1 MNFMPNGKSGA
12 VSASRIKLYLM
23 VALLSVG
30 LLLWGRLLLKQVP
43 RTAVADD
50 VAAVGADASGST
62 VSGVRASEHAPV
74 VKIARADLS
83 TSLARDPFELDDSGY
98 QKVAKVEPPVAP
110 VIDAKKVEA
119 EKSVDKSADEAR
131 RVESI
136 RRAADAFSL
145 KSTVTGDRPRAV
157 IDGVTVAPGQKFRG
171 FTLIRVEA
179 RCVVLEKE
187 GVEVL
192 LEM

>member
-1 MNFMPNGKSGA
+1 MNFNLNGKSGA
-12 VSASRIKLYLM
+12 GSAQTKKVYAM
-23 VALLSVG
+23 VALLAIG

-50 VAAVGADASGST
+50 PTAIAAAEPSTTAAGAA
-62 VSGVRASEHAPV
+62 ASERWGV

-83 TSLARDPFELDDSGY
+83 TNLARDPFELDDSGY
-98 QKVAKVEPPVAP
+98 QKVAKVEPPPTAV
-110 VIDAKKVEA
+110 VETKKAEP
-119 EKSVDKSADEAR
+119 EKSVDHSADEAR
-131 RVESI
+131 RVEAI
-136 RRAADAFSL
+136 QRAASAFSL
-145 KSTVTGDRPRAV
+145 KSTVTGERPRAV

-171 FTLIRVEA
+171 FTLLRVES
-179 RCVVLEKE
+179 RRVVLEKE